1 MSKAIVLDSHLKE
14 KGSVELP
21 KRYESINSHN
31 LYLYVKH
38 YLSSVRANTAKSKNR
53 AEVSGG
59 GRKPWAQKGGGR
71 ARAGSIT
78 SPVFVGGG
86 VSHGATNKRNYNLKI
101 NKKQKRLALEY
112 ALEEKAQANKL
123 FVVEKIAIKGVV
135 EDNKRKHLTK
145 EANQMFQALEQR
157 DTLFVCMNMD
167 EYTELAF
174 SNLKKCLVIDVS
186 ELNAY
191 LLATFSSVVMEETAF
206 QHAVQDKTEE

>member
-21 KRYESINSHN
+21 KRYEGINSHN

-86 VSHGATNKRNYNLKI
+86 VSHGATNNRNYNLKI
-101 NKKQKRLALEY
+101 NKNKTLGFRIRFRR
-112 ALEEKAQANKL
+112 KAQANKL

-191 LLATFSSVVMEETAF
+191 LLAAFSSVVMEEAAF
-206 QHAVQDKTEE
+206 QHVVQDKTEE